1 VVSSGRLAGHPPT
14 FSWRRRLARL
24 ALVALVAVVAVGLT
38 PAIPGA
44 QVVRAWDAGTFSSAD
59 ENLLFTLTN
68 QARASAGLAPL
79 RNDGQ
84 LHSLAEWRAQDMSV
98 RGYFSHEI
106 PPQGYMVFHYMD
118 QRGIQYV
125 LAGENIG
132 WDNASD
138 DEATPMI
145 QQMFMNSP
153 EHRSNILGALWDSM
167 GVGAYKGTDGKL
179 MYCVLFMES
188 KPAAT
193 PTPEP
198 TATPSVT
205 ATAAPRRTEA
215 PTPRP
220 TPAPAATPRPAAAAP
235 PATPTPT
242 PIPAPTV
249 SAQPANVA
257 PARTVGPSIA
267 STEAPATPTAPQSM
281 AAPSQRI
288 LDDAPAPGLLQSLI
302 GGLFGFISTP

>member
-1 VVSSGRLAGHPPT
+1 MTHIRRFARHAFLASVLLVTIGG
-14 FSWRRRLARL
+14 
-24 ALVALVAVVAVGLT
+24 AL
-38 PAIPGA
+38 AIPGA

-220 TPAPAATPRPAAAAP
+220 TPAPAATPRPAAATP

>member
-1 VVSSGRLAGHPPT
+1 MLRI
-14 FSWRRRLARL
+14 RRLARQALL
-24 ALVALVAVVAVGLT
+24 ASVLLT
-38 PAIPGA
+38 TIGGAFAIPGA
-44 QVVRAWDAGTFSSAD
+44 QVVRAWDAGSFSSTD
-59 ENLLFTLTN
+59 ESLLFTLTN

-79 RNDGQ
+79 RNDSQ

-98 RGYFSHEI
+98 RDYFSHEI

-188 KPAAT
+188 KLAAT
-193 PTPEP
+193 ATAKPTPAPSP
-198 TATPSVT
+198 TAA
-205 ATAAPRRTEA
+205 ATAAPRRTQA
-215 PTPRP
+215 PTPGP
-220 TPAPAATPRPAAAAP
+220 TPAPTATPRPA
-235 PATPTPT
+235 PATPTT
-242 PIPAPTV
+242 TLATTPAPSL
-249 SAQPANVA
+249 SAQAVDVPPADA
-257 PARTVGPSIA
+257 ATPAVA
-267 STEAPATPTAPQSM
+267 STDVPATPPVFQST
-281 AAPSQRI
+281 AAPGQRI
-288 LDDAPAPGLLQSLI
+288 LDDAPSPGLLQSLI
-302 GGLFGFISTP
+302 GGLFGLPSAP